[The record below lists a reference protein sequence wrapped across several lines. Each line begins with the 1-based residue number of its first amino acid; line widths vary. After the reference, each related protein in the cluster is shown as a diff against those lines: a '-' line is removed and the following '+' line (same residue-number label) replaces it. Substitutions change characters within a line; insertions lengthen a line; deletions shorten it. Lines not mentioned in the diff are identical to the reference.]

1 MSASKRH
8 ADAGRMR
15 TERHGCDMRGKSGY
29 FVVKQKAVPE
39 VLLKVVEAKRLV
51 ESGKAVSIQEAGDA
65 VGISRSSFYKYK
77 DDIFPFYENS
87 QGTTI
92 TLTFQM
98 DDETGLLSD
107 VLKIV
112 ADCGANILTIH
123 QSIPI
128 NGVASLS
135 LSVQVLPT
143 TGDVSEMI
151 ESMEAKSGVR
161 NVKILARE

>member
-1 MSASKRH
+1 MKE
-8 ADAGRMR
+8 
-15 TERHGCDMRGKSGY
+15 TTGY
-29 FVVKQKAVPE
+29 YVVKQKAVPE

-51 ESGKAVSIQEAGDA
+51 ESGKVLSVQEAVDE

-77 DDIFPFYENS
+77 DDIFPFHDNA

-128 NGVASLS
+128 SGVASLS

-151 ESMEAKSGVR
+151 EAMEAKQGVHH
-161 NVKILARE
+161 VKILAKD

>member
-1 MSASKRH
+1 MKE
-8 ADAGRMR
+8 
-15 TERHGCDMRGKSGY
+15 TTGY
-29 FVVKQKAVPE
+29 YVVKQKAVPE

-51 ESGKAVSIQEAGDA
+51 ESGKVLSVQEAVDE

-77 DDIFPFYENS
+77 DDIFPFHDNA

-128 NGVASLS
+128 SGVASLS

-143 TGDVSEMI
+143 TGDISEMI
-151 ESMEAKSGVR
+151 EAMEAKQGVHH
-161 NVKILARE
+161 VKILAKD

>member
-1 MSASKRH
+1 MSEPKRR

-51 ESGKAVSIQEAGDA
+51 ESGKAVSIQEAVDA
-65 VGISRSSFYKYK
+65 VGISRSSFYKYQ
-77 DDIFPFYENS
+77 DDIFQFHDNA
-87 QGTTI
+87 QGITI

-98 DDETGLLSD
+98 KDEPGLLSN

-112 ADCGANILTIH
+112 AEFRANILTIH

-135 LSVQVLPT
+135 ISVQVLPT
-143 TGDVSEMI
+143 TRNISEMI
-151 ESMEAKSGVR
+151 EKMEVQKGVQT
-161 NVKILARE
+161 VKILAKE